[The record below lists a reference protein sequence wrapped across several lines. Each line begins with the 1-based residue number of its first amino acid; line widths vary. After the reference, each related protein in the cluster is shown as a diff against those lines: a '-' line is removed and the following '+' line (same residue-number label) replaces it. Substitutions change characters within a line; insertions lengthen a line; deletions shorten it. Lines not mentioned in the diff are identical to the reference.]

1 MCHLEEFAS
10 HDHASQRE
18 RNRLH
23 LHRMDFYGYS
33 DTSYHSSGL
42 FKDFPHK
49 ISRIRRLL
57 HSDRLCAFYP
67 AYYCEKQATD
77 DSI

>member
-1 MCHLEEFAS
+1 MSHLQKITS
-10 HDHASQRE
+10 HDYALQRE

-23 LHRMDFYGYS
+23 LHRLDLYTYS
-33 DTSYHSSGL
+33 DISYHSSAL

-57 HSDRLCAFYP
+57 HSDRLCAFYAP
-67 AYYCEKQATD
+67 YYLE
-77 DSI
+77 